1 MTNITTTS
9 VDTTHT
15 PTNFLTDT
23 YSLVGNTLIKQD
35 YSFLICERSS
45 PTPKKPKHFLIQKV
59 PNRKYISSLYETN
72 NDGQFTF
79 DFAGHKYTLTIKRQK
94 AEIIVSP

>member
-1 MTNITTTS
+1 MANISTSPAIYTNS
-9 VDTTHT
+9 NN
-15 PTNFLTDT
+15 NFLTGSF
-23 YSLVGNTLIKQD
+23 SLIGNTLIKQD

-45 PTPKKPKHFLIQKV
+45 PTPKKPKHFLLQKV

-72 NDGQFTF
+72 NEGQYTF
-79 DFAGHKYTLTIKRQK
+79 DFGGHKYTLTTKKQN

>member
-1 MTNITTTS
+1 MTNISTSSVVTTNS
-9 VDTTHT
+9 Q
-15 PTNFLTDT
+15 TNFLTGSF
-23 YSLVGNTLIKQD
+23 SLIGNTLIKQD

-79 DFAGHKYTLTIKRQK
+79 DFGGHKYTLTTNNQK
-94 AEIIVSP
+94 VEIIVSP

>member
-1 MTNITTTS
+1 MTNISTSSVVTTNS
-9 VDTTHT
+9 Q
-15 PTNFLTDT
+15 TNFLTGSF
-23 YSLVGNTLIKQD
+23 SLIGNTLIKQD

-79 DFAGHKYTLTIKRQK
+79 DFAGHKYTLTTNNQK
-94 AEIIVSP
+94 VEIIVSP